1 MNAGISLSYFVLSL
15 LSLIGLYG
23 ALQSVSYG
31 LKSIIY
37 WTRISLLVYGLILC
51 VLALLVFVLEI
62 PRLPDNVTLSWAAM
76 SQYQKDFFNNDKALL
91 QAARQLNS
99 LLVGIFTVVIGVLF
113 IILGALSFKLH
124 AEIGVRMVFDKKQS
138 SRLPVMDNVL
148 Q

>member
-1 MNAGISLSYFVLSL
+1 M
-15 LSLIGLYG
+15 
-23 ALQSVSYG
+23 
-31 LKSIIY
+31 
-37 WTRISLLVYGLILC
+37 YGLILC
-51 VLALLVFVLEI
+51 VLALLVFVLEL

-76 SQYQKDFFNNDKALL
+76 SQYQKDFYNNDKALL

-148 Q
+148 QQVRFKGYTELTIHDDSDKHYTYLRSYIEMV